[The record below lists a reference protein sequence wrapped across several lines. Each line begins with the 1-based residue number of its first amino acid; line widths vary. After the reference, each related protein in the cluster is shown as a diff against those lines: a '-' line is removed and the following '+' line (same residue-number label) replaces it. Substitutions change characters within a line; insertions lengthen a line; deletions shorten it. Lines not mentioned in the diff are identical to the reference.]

1 MLRDYQQ
8 KTIDDLWD
16 WFSKNPTGHPCLVL
30 PTGAGKSHIVAALC
44 KQIVQSWPDTRL
56 LMLTSVKELIEQNA
70 EKMRQHWPNAP
81 LGIYSA
87 SLRQK
92 DISQITFAGIQS
104 VSRRAD
110 QLGHIDMVV
119 VDECHQISHKDQGGY
134 RKLIAAL
141 TAINPS
147 VRVVGLTAT
156 PFRLGHGYI
165 HEGDD
170 TLFDD
175 LIEPILIEDLIHQGY
190 LSPLRS
196 RATDVKLSTDGVH
209 KRGGEFIAD
218 ELNAAVNTTALN
230 WSVVE
235 ECIALGHAR
244 KSWLFFCVSVE
255 HAQSVTGELVEHGIA
270 AACVTGETPS
280 GERDAMIKS
289 FKSGSLRALVN
300 VNVLTTGFD
309 APNTD
314 MIAMLRP
321 TLSPALYIQM
331 AGRGLRLKDHCTDC
345 LVLDFA
351 GNVAR
356 HGPITC
362 VQPPNKAG
370 KGQAPVRICPDCE
383 EIMAAALRTCP
394 NCGLYFGEPEPK
406 ESELRLHGDD
416 IMGLHPVDMLC
427 DSWIWRKH
435 TSKAS
440 GKESL
445 RVTYYPKSMTDQSI
459 TEYLSVL
466 ADGGFGEQ
474 QRKKL
479 IRYATQA
486 GLDITE
492 PVASGDLSIMAKSM
506 NEGIP
511 PAIVSYKRDGKYF
524 KVLSTTWS

>member
-110 QLGHIDMVV
+110 QLGHIDMVI

-255 HAQSVTGELVEHGIA
+255 HAQSVTSELIEHGIA

-331 AGRGLRLKDHCTDC
+331 AGRGLRLKDHADDC

-416 IMGLHPVDMLC
+416 IMGGIQTMTV
-427 DSWIWRKH
+427 SSVVWSVH
-435 TSKAS
+435 TSKTS
-440 GKESL
+440 GIQMLKARFYGAL
-445 RVTYYPKSMTDQSI
+445 TD
-459 TEYLSVL
+459 LSVDAYYGVYSYDDKPHYRNKCRQTVSRFL
-466 ADGGFGEQ
+466 LSEWDW
-474 QRKKL
+474 L
-479 IRYATQA
+479 SSTQD
-486 GLDITE
+486 DIARLCQTLHYDNHH
-492 PVASGDLSIMAKSM
+492 P
-506 NEGIP
+506 N
-511 PAIVSYKRDGKYF
+511 AIEYKRNGKFYNII
-524 KVLSTTWS
+524 SMI